1 MLSDFLAYPR
11 EHHALETVMRIQA
24 VKRWHM
30 IDTTRIQNLAEHTA
44 NVALLAMTVAKTAPI
59 NWFDTYTAVAAA
71 ALVHDIP
78 ESFTGDLP
86 THTKRYLEGVKAV
99 EALVTDP
106 IFMIDVNEHSKYLI
120 KLCDLADGIRFIRL
134 HGVDMTADH
143 ARRGIEEQYA
153 VKINLAIDN
162 LKWPE
167 ELHSHV
173 HRSLMF
179 YAYETANGTST

>member
-11 EHHALETVMRIQA
+11 EHHALETVMRVQA

-59 NWFDTYTAVAAA
+59 DWFDTYAAVATA

-99 EALVTDP
+99 EALVTHT
-106 IFMIDVNEHSKYLI
+106 IHTVEVNEHSKCLI

-143 ARRGIEEQYA
+143 ARRGLEEQYTA
-153 VKINLAIDN
+153 KINNAIKD
-162 LKWPE
+162 LGWPE
-167 ELHSHV
+167 ELHFHV
-173 HRSLMF
+173 HKSLMF
-179 YAYETANGTST
+179 YAYETA